1 MDYEHIMADNPD
13 RLFMNWRN
21 LVDSQ
26 LLTMEP
32 IKLPPI
38 NHLTIQALLEEI
50 NVPGFPDEDKE
61 TVIEILSFRGEKIQE
76 RVRQL
81 NLFVTRQ
88 RQNDLER

>member
-1 MDYEHIMADNPD
+1 
-13 RLFMNWRN
+13 
-21 LVDSQ
+21 
-26 LLTMEP
+26 MEP

-38 NHLTIQALLEEI
+38 NRLTMQALLEDI

-88 RQNDLER
+88 KQIDMER